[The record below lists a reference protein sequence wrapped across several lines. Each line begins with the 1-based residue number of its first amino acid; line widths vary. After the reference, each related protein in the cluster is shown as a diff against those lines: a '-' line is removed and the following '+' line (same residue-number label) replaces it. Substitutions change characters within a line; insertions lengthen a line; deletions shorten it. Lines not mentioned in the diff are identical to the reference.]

1 MAGSRTLSIN
11 RAPVLTLWAAV
22 VAERLG
28 FEREEARTLGK
39 AVAGLN
45 AYSKG
50 KSLGLYEPAP
60 KSLKEL
66 RTAAKRRR
74 DAGAFEVALLQRAV
88 SVVPTD
94 AGLRALVKD
103 KPVDPAGVERY
114 LGSRFGEDLEAVEAA
129 MRKLAASRTPA
140 RLATEAYSLYEKF
153 RPAIP
158 AGVAG
163 WGAAGVLDL
172 AKLVKLAKAAAIPRA

>member
-1 MAGSRTLSIN
+1 MATPKTLSIN

-28 FEREEARTLGK
+28 FEREEALTLGK

-60 KSLKEL
+60 KSLKEM
-66 RTAAKRRR
+66 RAAAKRKRE
-74 DAGAFEVALLQRAV
+74 AGAFEVALLQRAV

-94 AGLRALVKD
+94 AGLRALVKE

-114 LGSRFGEDLEAVEAA
+114 LRSKFGEDLDAVETV

-140 RLATEAYSLYEKF
+140 RLAAEAYSLYEKF

-163 WGAAGVLDL
+163 WGAAGKLEL
-172 AKLVKLAKAAAIPRA
+172 AELVKLARSAGGK

>member
-28 FEREEARTLGK
+28 FEREEALTLGK
-39 AVAGLN
+39 TVAGLN

-66 RTAAKRRR
+66 RTAAKRKR
-74 DAGAFEVALLQRAV
+74 DVGAFEVALLQRAV
-88 SVVPTD
+88 SVVPT
-94 AGLRALVKD
+94 AGGLRALIKE

-114 LGSRFGEDLEAVEAA
+114 LRSKFGEDLDAVEKA
-129 MRKLAASRTPA
+129 MRDLAASRTPA
-140 RLATEAYSLYEKF
+140 RLAAEGYALYEKF
-153 RPAIP
+153 RPEIP

-172 AKLVKLAKAAAIPRA
+172 GKLRKLAKPSAS